1 MEVRQHD
8 INPAA
13 DNTCKWLFKHN
24 TFREWSGQK
33 RGLLWISG
41 NPGAGKSTLL
51 KYALQKFT
59 NDECITQNKQITLF
73 FFFHGRGAELQRTTL
88 GFFQSIL
95 HQILDQVPSALSD
108 LVQDFKRNCEAKG
121 NPGEK
126 WKWHEAE
133 FRGFFKQSIPKIL
146 EEHSIRMFVDA
157 IDESGDKVA
166 RELVREFQSLLEP
179 CTKSNS
185 TFLICF
191 TCRHYPIIEFEG
203 EAKICVEKENHED
216 IVTYVRGR
224 LTDNNAKVNEIRG
237 MIIERASGIFQWAR
251 LVVDRV
257 EELLLEGKVVKKVK
271 EEIQQIPSDLHTLY
285 RGLLERISQ
294 QERPEVLDLIYWMLF
309 ALRPLSLDELRFAT
323 AIQPDLPYKSLRQYQ
338 DEGILIESNEEME
351 RRVKS
356 LSRGLAEIRVQK
368 DTPVVQFIHQSV
380 NDFLLED
387 GIKTLLDSNWE
398 SIDMAIGWAHYRLS
412 RSCIRYIDMDE
423 IRQESRDWRRIENW
437 GGIIDWE
444 KSEERK
450 EMAKFP
456 FLEYATKSWALH
468 AERAQG
474 NGVSQQDLLDYL
486 HWPSDDLVQQWAKI
500 YDKLDCY
507 SKNCPPTE
515 TTILHIISTYG
526 LSGPSLA
533 ALISIDDGNV
543 LAKADSKDGS
553 GRTPLS
559 QAAGGGHEAVV
570 KLLVERG
577 DVEADSKD
585 KYGWTPLSRAARH
598 GHEAVVKLL
607 VERSDVA
614 ADPKDDN
621 GRTPLSWAA
630 DGGHEAVVKLL
641 VDQGDVEADPKD
653 ISGRTPLLY
662 AAWYGHEAVVKLLV
676 ERGDVEADS
685 KDDEGRTPLSRAAE
699 GGHEAVVKLLIE
711 RGDVDADS
719 KDKYGQTPL
728 SRAAGRGHEAMA
740 KLLVERGDVEAD
752 SKDRYGRTPLSR
764 AAEGGHK
771 AVVKLLV
778 ERSDVEADS
787 KDDLCGQTPLSWAA
801 EGGHEAVIK
810 LLVER
815 GDVEAD

>member
-13 DNTCKWLFKHN
+13 DNTCKWLLKHN

-51 KYALQKFT
+51 KYVLQKIT
-59 NDECITQNKQITLF
+59 NDESITQNKPIILF

-95 HQILDQVPSALSD
+95 YQILDQVPSALSD
-108 LVQDFKRNCEAKG
+108 LVQEFKRNCEAKG

-126 WKWHEAE
+126 WNWHEAE
-133 FRGFFKQSIPKIL
+133 LRGFLKQSIPKIL

-157 IDESGDKVA
+157 IDEGGDKVA
-166 RELVREFQSLLEP
+166 RELVREFQNLLAEP
-179 CTKSNS
+179 CTKSYP

-203 EAKICVEKENHED
+203 QAKICVEKENHED

-224 LTDNNAKVNEIRG
+224 LTGNNAKVNEIRD

-257 EELLLEGKVVKKVK
+257 KELLLEGKVVKKVK

-338 DEGILIESNEEME
+338 DEGILTDSNEEME

-356 LSRGLAEIRVQK
+356 LSCGLAEIRVQK
-368 DTPVVQFIHQSV
+368 GTPVVQFIHQSV

-387 GIKTLLDSNWE
+387 GIKILLDSNWE

-423 IRQESRDWRRIENW
+423 IRQQEINYW
-437 GGIIDWE
+437 
-444 KSEERK
+444 K
-450 EMAKFP
+450 EVQRGNLMAKFP
-456 FLEYATKSWALH
+456 FLEYATESWALH
-468 AERAQG
+468 TERAQG
-474 NGVSQQDLLDYL
+474 NGISQEDLLDYL
-486 HWPSDDLVQQWAKI
+486 HWPSDNLVRQWAKT
-500 YDKLDCY
+500 YGRLDPY
-507 SKNCPPTE
+507 SENCPPTE
-515 TTILHIISTYG
+515 TTILHIISTHG
-526 LSGPSLA
+526 LLGPLSA
-533 ALISIDDGNV
+533 ALININDGNV
-543 LAKADSKDGS
+543 QAKADSKD
-553 GRTPLS
+553 
-559 QAAGGGHEAVV
+559 
-570 KLLVERG
+570 
-577 DVEADSKD
+577 D
-585 KYGWTPLSRAARH
+585 Y
-598 GHEAVVKLL
+598 
-607 VERSDVA
+607 
-614 ADPKDDN
+614 

-630 DGGHEAVVKLL
+630 E
-641 VDQGDVEADPKD
+641 
-653 ISGRTPLLY
+653 R
-662 AAWYGHEAVVKLLV
+662 GHEAVVKLLV

-685 KDDEGRTPLSRAAE
+685 KDDRGRTPLSWAA
-699 GGHEAVVKLLIE
+699 GDGHEAVV
-711 RGDVDADS
+711 
-719 KDKYGQTPL
+719 
-728 SRAAGRGHEAMA
+728 

-752 SKDRYGRTPLSR
+752 SKDDRGRTPLSR
-764 AAEGGHK
+764 AAGDGHE

-778 ERSDVEADS
+778 ERGDVEADS
-787 KDDLCGQTPLSWAA
+787 KDDRGRTPLSWAA
-801 EGGHEAVIK
+801 EGGHEAVVK
-810 LLVER
+810 LLQT
-815 GDVEAD
+815 

>member
-8 INPAA
+8 INPAT
-13 DNTCKWLFKHN
+13 DNTCKWLLKHN

-51 KYALQKFT
+51 KYALQKIT
-59 NDECITQNKQITLF
+59 NDESITQNKLIILF
-73 FFFHGRGAELQRTTL
+73 FFFHGRGAELQRMTL

-95 HQILDQVPSALSD
+95 YQILDQVPSALSD

-121 NPGEK
+121 DPGEK

-133 FRGFFKQSIPKIL
+133 FRGFLKQSIPKIL

-157 IDESGDKVA
+157 IDEGGDKVA
-166 RELVREFQSLLEP
+166 RELVREFQSFLAEP

-224 LTDNNAKVNEIRG
+224 LVDKNAKVNEIRDT
-237 MIIERASGIFQWAR
+237 IIERASGIFQWAR

-294 QERPEVLDLIYWMLF
+294 QERLEVLDLIYWMLF

-323 AIQPDLPYKSLRQYQ
+323 AIQPDLPYKSLRQCQ
-338 DEGILIESNEEME
+338 DEGILTDTNEKME

-356 LSRGLAEIRVQK
+356 LSCGLAEIREQK
-368 DTPVVQFIHQSV
+368 GTLVVQFIHQSV

-387 GIKTLLDSNWE
+387 GIKILLDSNWE

-423 IRQESRDWRRIENW
+423 IRPGNE
-437 GGIIDWE
+437 DWE
-444 KSEERK
+444 EWQQS
-450 EMAKFP
+450 P

-468 AERAQG
+468 AERANG
-474 NGVSQQDLLDYL
+474 NGISEEDLLDYL
-486 HWPSDDLVQQWAKI
+486 HWPSDDLVRQWAKT
-500 YDKLDCY
+500 YYKLNRY
-507 SKNCPPTE
+507 SRNCPSTE

-526 LSGPSLA
+526 LISPLSA
-533 ALISIDDGNV
+533 ALISIDDGNIQ
-543 LAKADSKDGS
+543 AKADSKDDL

-559 QAAGGGHEAVV
+559 WAAERGHEAVV

-585 KYGWTPLSRAARH
+585 NS
-598 GHEAVVKLL
+598 
-607 VERSDVA
+607 
-614 ADPKDDN
+614 

-630 DGGHEAVVKLL
+630 
-641 VDQGDVEADPKD
+641 
-653 ISGRTPLLY
+653 GR
-662 AAWYGHEAVVKLLV
+662 GHEAVVKLLV

-685 KDDEGRTPLSRAAE
+685 KSKNGQAPLSWAAE
-699 GGHEAVVKLLIE
+699 RGHEAVV
-711 RGDVDADS
+711 
-719 KDKYGQTPL
+719 
-728 SRAAGRGHEAMA
+728 

-752 SKDRYGRTPLSR
+752 LRDNS
-764 AAEGGHK
+764 
-771 AVVKLLV
+771 
-778 ERSDVEADS
+778 
-787 KDDLCGQTPLSWAA
+787 GQTPLSWAA
-801 EGGHEAVIK
+801 KAGHEAVVK
-810 LLVER
+810 LLQTWNKISSP
-815 GDVEAD
+815 